1 MLDFSICSVLYH
13 HLHIFFSL
21 HSHFWQTHTT
31 HTYLHTHTTHHTC
44 THVHTNTPHARTQHV
59 GTPTLTASHYWGIL
73 KVMIMSYMG
82 FWAFQKL
89 SKTSLNKITAG
100 SSDSPMWYSGCLRGS
115 LALSLGPL
123 FCLCSGQLLCGA
135 GAESVGIFALVRQ
148 SLPSG
153 ICRATLPPAA
163 DILKATE
170 EKLRDTV
177 GRLCSSKHETHCN
190 SSTFIKI
197 NSNTFVNF

>member
-123 FCLCSGQLLCGA
+123 FCLCPGQLLCGA
-135 GAESVGIFALVRQ
+135 GAESVGIFALVRHELAQWHLQ
-148 SLPSG
+148 SHTATC
-153 ICRATLPPAA
+153 CRHPQSNGGKAA
-163 DILKATE
+163 GYCGTPLFFKT
-170 EKLRDTV
+170 RDT
-177 GRLCSSKHETHCN
+177 LQ
-190 SSTFIKI
+190 FINI
-197 NSNTFVNF
+197 Y